1 MNIQLIYY
9 LVWESWIMFS
19 IKDVDFPSSN
29 YGLESYLVNWPML
42 YILENGKK
50 AYVGQTNS
58 IVKRMSQHS
67 ESESKKQF
75 TRAHFIYSDRFNQSA
90 TFDYESRLISL
101 MSADRQF
108 VLTNLNAGITG
119 VEYFDKAAY
128 DTEFLELWKEL
139 QQRKLVKSAI
149 DELEQS
155 DIFKYSPYKTL
166 TDEQRHIV
174 SEIVDNLRR
183 SLDRRIIVGG
193 MPGSGKTIV
202 AVFLFKLL
210 RETPEFAGRKIG
222 MVVPPSSLRG
232 TIKEV
237 FKSVDKLSVRDV
249 LGPNDVAKEKYD
261 ILIVDEAHRLK
272 MCKNLANYTTYYD
285 ACDRLGLPHTS
296 TQLDW
301 IMHQSECAILF
312 FDKDQIVFPMGIDV
326 GLEIQNNRFD
336 TRMMS
341 YYTLLNQMRCKGGVR
356 YLEDIK
362 ALVHGKIDH
371 KVCTDNYEI
380 RLASDFRTFDE
391 LYKRKEA
398 RYGLT
403 RMVAGFAW
411 KWNSKNDSS
420 ATDIEIEG
428 YKKRWNS
435 VLENWVHSD
444 NAVNEV
450 GCIHSTQGYDLNYG
464 FVILGKDIRYD
475 PAGKCVYI
483 DRSNYCDRY
492 GQQGAT
498 DKELDEY
505 IKNIYYVLMSRG
517 VKGTYL
523 YVCDKDLRDYFKQFM
538 DTVSEADIEAAV

>member
-1 MNIQLIYY
+1 
-9 LVWESWIMFS
+9 MFV

-29 YGLESYLVNWPML
+29 YGIEPYLVNWPML

-67 ESESKKQF
+67 ESENKKQF
-75 TRAHFIYSDRFNQSA
+75 NRAHFIYSDRFNQSA

-108 VLTNLNAGITG
+108 ILTNLNAGITG
-119 VEYFDKAAY
+119 VDYFDKASY
-128 DTEFLELWKEL
+128 DSEFLQLWRNL
-139 QQRKLVKSAI
+139 QQKKLAKSTI

-166 TDEQRHIV
+166 TDEQRDIV

-183 SLDRRIIVGG
+183 KLDRKIIVGG
-193 MPGSGKTIV
+193 MPGSGKTIL
-202 AVFLFKLL
+202 AVYLFKIL
-210 RETPEFAGRKIG
+210 REIPELSGLKVG

-237 FKSVDKLSVRDV
+237 FKSINNLSVKDV

-261 ILIVDEAHRLK
+261 ILIVDEAHRLR
-272 MCKNLANYTTYYD
+272 MCMNLANYKTYYD

-301 IMHQSECAILF
+301 IMQQSKCAILF
-312 FDKDQIVFPMGIDV
+312 FDRDQIVFPMGIDV
-326 GLEIQNNRFD
+326 GRAIQSNPFD
-336 TRMMS
+336 TRMIS
-341 YYTLLNQMRCKGGVR
+341 YYTLLSQMRCKGGTK

-362 ALVHGKIDH
+362 ALIHGKIDH
-371 KVCTDNYEI
+371 KVCTDSYEI
-380 RLASDFRTFDE
+380 RIAEDFYTFDE
-391 LYKRKEA
+391 LYKKKED

-403 RMVAGFAW
+403 RMIAGFAW
-411 KWNSKNDSS
+411 KWSSKNTRS
-420 ATDIEIEG
+420 AIDIEIEG

-435 VLENWVHSD
+435 VLDNWVHSD
-444 NAVNEV
+444 NARNEV

-464 FVILGKDIRYD
+464 FVILGEDIRYD
-475 PAGKCVYI
+475 STSKQVYI
-483 DRSNYCDRY
+483 DRTHYCDKY
-492 GQQGAT
+492 GQQGAS
-498 DKELDEY
+498 DEQLDEY
-505 IKNIYYVLMSRG
+505 IKNIYYVLMTRG
-517 VKGTYL
+517 IKGTYL
-523 YVCDKDLRDYFKQFM
+523 YVCDKKLREYFKQYV
-538 DTVSEADIEAAV
+538 DTVSESEIEAFV

>member
-1 MNIQLIYY
+1 
-9 LVWESWIMFS
+9 MFV
-19 IKDVDFPSSN
+19 IKDVDFPSNN
-29 YGLESYLVNWPML
+29 YGLESYLYNWPML
-42 YILENGKK
+42 YILENGKQ

-67 ESESKKQF
+67 ESESKQQF

-90 TFDYESRLISL
+90 TFDYESKLISL

-119 VEYFDKAAY
+119 VEYFDKASY
-128 DTEFLELWKEL
+128 DSEFLELWKDL
-139 QQRKLVKSAI
+139 QQKKLAKSTI

-166 TDEQRHIV
+166 TEDQRNIV
-174 SEIVDNLRR
+174 SEIVESLRR
-183 SLDRRIIVGG
+183 SLDRRIIIGG
-193 MPGSGKTIV
+193 MPGSGKTIL
-202 AVFLFKLL
+202 AVYLFKLL
-210 RETPEFAGRKIG
+210 RETPEFSNLKIG
-222 MVVPPSSLRG
+222 MVVPPASLRG
-232 TIKEV
+232 TIETV
-237 FKSVDKLSVRDV
+237 FKSINKLSV
-249 LGPNDVAKEKYD
+249 NDVFGPYDVTKEKYD

-272 MCKNLANYTTYYD
+272 MCKNLPNYNTYYD

-301 IMHQSECAILF
+301 IMKQSKCAILF
-312 FDKDQIVFPMGIDV
+312 FDRDQIVFPMGIDV
-326 GLEIQNNRFD
+326 GQAIQNNPYD

-341 YYTLLNQMRCKGGVR
+341 YYTLLSQMRCKGGTK
-356 YLEDIK
+356 YLDDIK
-362 ALVHGKIDH
+362 SLVHGRINH

-380 RLASDFRTFDE
+380 RLTDKFSTFDE
-391 LYKRKEA
+391 LYKKKEE

-411 KWNSKNDSS
+411 KWNSKNNKN
-420 ATDIEIEG
+420 AIDIEIEG

-435 VLENWVHSD
+435 VTDNWVHSD
-444 NAVNEV
+444 NAPNEI

-464 FVILGKDIRYD
+464 FVILGEDIRYD
-475 PAGKCVYI
+475 PISKHVYV
-483 DRSNYCDRY
+483 DRNSYCDRN
-492 GQQGAT
+492 GKQGAT
-498 DKELDEY
+498 DEELDEY

-523 YVCDKDLRDYFKQFM
+523 YVCDKHLRDYFKQYI
-538 DTVSEADIEAAV
+538 DTISESDIEALV

>member
-1 MNIQLIYY
+1 
-9 LVWESWIMFS
+9 MFV
-19 IKDVDFPSSN
+19 IKDVNFPSSN

-42 YILENGKK
+42 YILENGTK

-58 IVKRMSQHS
+58 IVKRMVQHS
-67 ESESKKQF
+67 EAVSKQQF

-119 VEYFDKAAY
+119 VEYFDKASY
-128 DTEFLELWKEL
+128 DSEFLDLWKKL
-139 QQRKLVKSAI
+139 QQKKLAKSTI

-166 TDEQRHIV
+166 TDEQRHVV

-183 SLDRRIIVGG
+183 SRDRRIIVSG
-193 MPGSGKTIV
+193 MPGSGKTIID
-202 AVFLFKLL
+202 VFLFKLL
-210 RETPEFAGRKIG
+210 RETPELSSLKIG

-232 TIKEV
+232 TIKDV
-237 FKSVDKLSVRDV
+237 FKSINKLSVKDV
-249 LGPNDVAKEKYD
+249 LGPNDVAKDRYD

-272 MCKNLANYTTYYD
+272 MCKNLASYKTYYD

-301 IMHQSECAILF
+301 IMKQSKCTILF
-312 FDKDQIVFPMGIDV
+312 FDRDQIVFPMGIDV
-326 GLEIQNNRFD
+326 GQAIQNNEFD
-336 TRMMS
+336 TRMMI
-341 YYTLLNQMRCKGGVR
+341 YYTLLNQMRCKGGTR
-356 YLEDIK
+356 YLDDIK
-362 ALVHGKIDH
+362 ALIHGQIDH
-371 KVCTDNYEI
+371 RVCTDNYEI
-380 RLASDFRTFDE
+380 RLADDFCTFDE
-391 LYKRKEA
+391 LYKRKEE

-411 KWNSKNDSS
+411 KWNSKNDKT
-420 ATDIEIEG
+420 AIDIEIEG

-435 VLENWVHSD
+435 VLDNWVHSD
-444 NAVNEV
+444 NAANEV

-464 FVILGKDIRYD
+464 FVILGEDIRYD
-475 PAGKCVYI
+475 PVSKRVYI
-483 DRSNYCDRY
+483 DRNNYCDKY

-498 DKELDEY
+498 DEKLDEY

-523 YVCDKDLRDYFKQFM
+523 YVCDKNLREYFKQYI
-538 DTVSEADIEAAV
+538 DTISESDIEALV